1 MKSESAYLDNNITKI
16 SSATLIEKKE
26 RERETFQL

>member
-1 MKSESAYLDNNITKI
+1 MKSESAYLDNNITTI
-16 SSATLIEKKE
+16 SSATLNEKKE